1 MNKAI
6 LDIYS
11 DFLLT
16 TFTQATAT
24 GLAAMVG
31 QAYSHDQITRFLD
44 KPTYTQREYW
54 QIIKPIVRQIE
65 DEDGAILVDDTIEEK
80 PYTDESELVCWH
92 YDHTQG
98 RSVKGINLI
107 NFVYHV
113 SGNPPVGISIPLAYE
128 VVTKPEVYQ
137 DPKTG
142 QYRRRSDI
150 SKNERV
156 RERLKIITH
165 FNRVS
170 YRYVLA
176 DSWFSS
182 RENMI
187 WIKET
192 LQKDFI
198 MALKNNRLV
207 AVSQKERLAGQFV
220 AIADVDLAPGETRL
234 VYLKNVSFPVLIT
247 KQIFTNEDGS
257 TGTLYLVTSD
267 TTMTYDQI
275 TRRYQTRWQVEV
287 VHKSLK
293 QNAALEKS
301 PTKTQ
306 RSQQNHIFAAMVAVV
321 KLETLKIHHRT
332 NHFAIKQKLYLKAIQ
347 AAYDELKQLNSQTFN
362 FVKSAP
368 A

>member
-1 MNKAI
+1 MNREI
-6 LDIYS
+6 LDVYS

-24 GLAAMVG
+24 GLAAMLN
-31 QAYSHDQITRFLD
+31 QAYSHDQITRFLN
-44 KPTYTQREYW
+44 KPTYTQRDYW
-54 QIIKPIVRQIE
+54 RVIKPVIRRIE
-65 DEDGAILVDDTIEEK
+65 DEDAAIVVDDTIEEK

-107 NFVYHV
+107 NFVYHTP
-113 SGNPPVGISIPLAYE
+113 SGISIPLAYE
-128 VVTKPEVYQ
+128 VVTKTEVYQ
-137 DPKTG
+137 DKKTG
-142 QYRRRSDI
+142 RYRRRSAI
-150 SKNERV
+150 SKNEQV

-165 FNRVS
+165 LNRVS

-182 RENMI
+182 RENML

-192 LQKDFI
+192 LHKDFI
-198 MALKNNRLV
+198 MALKSNRLV
-207 AVSQKERLAGQFV
+207 AVSQKERLAGHFV
-220 AIADVDLAPGETRL
+220 AIADVDLAPGETRV
-234 VYLKNVSFPVLIT
+234 VYLKNVSFPVLIA

-257 TGTLYLVTSD
+257 TGTLYLVSSD
-267 TTMTYDQI
+267 TTLTYDRI
-275 TRRYQTRWQVEV
+275 THRYQTRWQVEV

-301 PTKTQ
+301 PTKTK

-347 AAYDELKQLNSQTFN
+347 AAYDELKQLNSKTSN
-362 FVKSAP
+362 FVKFSTA
-368 A
+368 